1 MALSSSTAALPDCKT
16 AYLFPAG
23 LRLGPFTVIMRLFKK
38 IYIFS
43 FLLFRGF
50 AVTLL
55 FGKTN
60 SEKHLEK
67 CEHSYLP
74 PTPTGIAKVNSA
86 SLLNKI
92 TSVHTSLERN

>member
-1 MALSSSTAALPDCKT
+1 MCAHRRALTGSSEGLHSLMSSLDVNKLLFLPQI
-16 AYLFPAG
+16 LS
-23 LRLGPFTVIMRLFKK
+23 RLFLT
-38 IYIFS
+38 IVFIF
-43 FLLFRGF
+43 LFRGF

-74 PTPTGIAKVNSA
+74 PTPTGIAKVDQCFSQ
-86 SLLNKI
+86 
-92 TSVHTSLERN
+92 